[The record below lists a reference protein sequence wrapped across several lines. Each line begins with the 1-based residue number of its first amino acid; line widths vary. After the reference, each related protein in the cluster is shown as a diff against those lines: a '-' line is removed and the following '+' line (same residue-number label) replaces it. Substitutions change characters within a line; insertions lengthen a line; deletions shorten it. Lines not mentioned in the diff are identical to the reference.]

1 MLLPIGLAYD
11 TAGHVMLDPDTA
23 IQGALRHLFTT
34 FEAAGSATA
43 VVKAF
48 RAAGLSFPWRHLK
61 GPRKGEV
68 DWQPLQHS
76 TVLRVLHNPR
86 YAGVFTYGRTTHRIL
101 PGGKCSITSGFLSN
115 FHVSRL
121 CSNSIRTRAA
131 RAMGPISLGLA
142 VTFWRVFH
150 RWESSA
156 KPRSPRH
163 LAELSSMFRV
173 RALMSSSL
181 TPFGFFTGVR
191 MP

>member
-1 MLLPIGLAYD
+1 MRYFADYPQEVSPTRYRKFS
-11 TAGHVMLDPDTA
+11 
-23 IQGALRHLFTT
+23 RHL
-34 FEAAGSATA
+34 
-43 VVKAF
+43 
-48 RAAGLSFPWRHLK
+48 
-61 GPRKGEV
+61 
-68 DWQPLQHS
+68 
-76 TVLRVLHNPR
+76 
-86 YAGVFTYGRTTHRIL
+86 Y
-101 PGGKCSITSGFLSN
+101 SGFLSN

-121 CSNSIRTRAA
+121 CSNSVRTRAA